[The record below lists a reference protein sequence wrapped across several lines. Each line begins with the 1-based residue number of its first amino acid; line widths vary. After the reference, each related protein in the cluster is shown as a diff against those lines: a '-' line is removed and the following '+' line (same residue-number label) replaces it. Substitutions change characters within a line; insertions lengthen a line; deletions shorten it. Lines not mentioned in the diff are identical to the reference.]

1 MKTEPVPSHQHD
13 FYESKTSLWIEA
25 EYGEKFP
32 TNLASHLALAAL
44 EDNRASMQSQQLL
57 RRKGSSCLFFPSFF
71 FCQIQGE
78 KHSEGQ
84 DDGRWRE
91 EKETPTKNNLIS
103 EQRGIETSPLWNRT
117 KNKSS

>member
-71 FCQIQGE
+71 FVKSKVKNTVKDKMMG
-78 KHSEGQ
+78 
-84 DDGRWRE
+84 DGGKR
-91 EKETPTKNNLIS
+91 KKLQPKIT
-103 EQRGIETSPLWNRT
+103 
-117 KNKSS
+117 